1 MQDRAVTA
9 RGAVAL
15 SMLVLVGCLS
25 AEFVPTGVAYPARP
39 PDCPI
44 EVFSA
49 GPPELGFEEIGIV
62 EVRGS
67 GRKAD
72 LEDILPKLQEESCL
86 AGGDALVLHSTNRYQ
101 ISSDGLQTSEL
112 STFATV
118 IRWTE
123 RR

>member
-49 GPPELGFEEIGIV
+49 GPPERGFEEIGIV
-62 EVRGS
+62 EVRGT

-86 AGGDALVLHSTNRYQ
+86 AGGDALVLHSASRYQ
-101 ISSDGLQTSEL
+101 TSFDGLETREM
-112 STFATV
+112 STLATV
-118 IRWTE
+118 IRWTG